1 MRQFFK
7 SLTKNYIFE
16 IKLKIASTKIV
27 SNICYVTLF
36 RAELREQPFWSF
48 GIKLP
53 PEYLVIIRK
62 CESKYCSKGQFN
74 GFTVVKIQFI

>member
-7 SLTKNYIFE
+7 SLTKNCIFE
-16 IKLKIASTKIV
+16 IKLKIASAKIV

-36 RAELREQPFWSF
+36 RVELREEPFWSF
-48 GIKLP
+48 GKKLP

-62 CESKYCSKGQFN
+62 CGSKYCWKGQFKD
-74 GFTVVKIQFI
+74 FTVVKIQFI